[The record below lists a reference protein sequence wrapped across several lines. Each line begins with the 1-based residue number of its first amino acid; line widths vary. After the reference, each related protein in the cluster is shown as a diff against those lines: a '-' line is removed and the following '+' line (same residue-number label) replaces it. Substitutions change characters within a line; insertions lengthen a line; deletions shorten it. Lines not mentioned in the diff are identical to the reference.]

1 MINPNDF
8 RNDYEPVYGYTS
20 APIMPGIRHLS
31 GVPEEHHKVLVDLE
45 AVNDNFMPNHMPN
58 FNDQRILVPVVMA
71 AGGSGLEGF
80 GNVNMRFFL
89 RLFIFA
95 LIVALIFYLIKKN

>member
-8 RNDYEPVYGYTS
+8 RNEYDPVYDYTP
-20 APIMPGIRHLS
+20 APIMPGIRHLH

-45 AVNDNFMPNHMPN
+45 AVNDNFVPNHMPE
-58 FNDQRILVPVVMA
+58 FNNNRMVVPVVMA
-71 AGGSGLEGF
+71 AGGYGLEGF
-80 GNVNMRFFL
+80 GSSNVRFIL

-95 LIVALIFYLIKKN
+95 LIIALIFYLIKKN